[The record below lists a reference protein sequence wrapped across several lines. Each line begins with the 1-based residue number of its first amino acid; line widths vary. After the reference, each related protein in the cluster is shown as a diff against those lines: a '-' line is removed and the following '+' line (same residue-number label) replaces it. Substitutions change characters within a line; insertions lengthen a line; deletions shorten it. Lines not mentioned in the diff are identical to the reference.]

1 MDFEYAAPEKAGTP
15 AAGLCAFFKTLDKTL
30 IDMHSVIMLRGGR
43 VLLEV
48 YYEPYNSCSLH
59 RMYSVTKSFVSLAV
73 GALAAEGRISLDD
86 KIAEYFPEFP
96 TPYEWT
102 AQTTIRNMLMMRS
115 PHDYTTYKQH
125 PEMPWVESFFKTEPT
140 HEPGTVFAYDTSA
153 SHTLGALVEK
163 LTGKRLLDYLREV
176 CLDEIGFSKDAYC
189 LEDGQGVSIGGS
201 GMMARPM
208 DLARTAALVMNG
220 GRYNGKQLLD
230 ARYLKE
236 AVSYQ
241 SRTETRG
248 SFPDECRGY
257 GMQFWR
263 TRNNSYMMYGMAGQ
277 LALCVPDKDFIL
289 VTTADTLSCRD
300 GLQDILDAFW
310 SNIYD
315 NLDTV
320 MPDKRTELDEIL
332 KNRRIIPTAGEGK
345 AFEGEYVFG
354 KNKMGLKRLGITTA
368 KDGGELRYTNETGSH
383 TLPFKIGAFAYG
395 LFPYYDCRCITSG
408 AWVEDNRLVI
418 KSRLTGEMIGSVNME
433 LYFSRGGVTI
443 SSRKTE
449 GHYFGEFNGAA
460 SGVKLVYR

>member
-1 MDFEYAAPEKAGTP
+1 MDFKYITP
-15 AAGLCAFFKTLDKTL
+15 AQAGVPAEGICGFFETLDKTP
-30 IDMHSVIMLRGGR
+30 IDMHSVIMLRGGKI
-43 VLLEV
+43 LLEV
-48 YYEPYNSCSLH
+48 YYEPYKPYSLH
-59 RMYSVTKSFVSLAV
+59 RMYSVTKSFVSLAI

-86 KIAEYFPEFP
+86 KIVKYFPEFP
-96 TPYEWT
+96 TPYKWI

-153 SHTLGALVEK
+153 THTLGALVEK
-163 LTGKRLLDYLREV
+163 LTGKQLLDYLRDV

-189 LEDGQGVSIGGS
+189 LKDEQGVSIGGS

-208 DLARTAALVMNG
+208 DLARVAALVMNG

-230 ARYLKE
+230 EEYLK
-236 AVSYQ
+236 AATSYQ

-248 SFPDECRGY
+248 SFPDERQGY

-289 VTTADTLSCRD
+289 ITTADTLSCHD

-310 SNIYD
+310 SNIYSR
-315 NLDTV
+315 LDTV
-320 MPDKRTELDEIL
+320 MTDKQAELDEIL
-332 KNRRIIPTAGEGK
+332 KNRRILPTVGEGK
-345 AFEGEYVFG
+345 PFRGEYEFG
-354 KNKMGLKRLGITTA
+354 KNKMGLKRIGITTTR
-368 KDGGELRYTNETGSH
+368 DGGELRYTNETGSH
-383 TLPFKIGAFAYG
+383 ILLFKTGDFEYE
-395 LFPYYDCRCITSG
+395 LFPYYDCQCITSG

-418 KSRLTGEMIGSVNME
+418 KSRLTGEMVGSVNME
-433 LYFSRGGVTI
+433 LYFNSGAVTI

-449 GHYFGEFNGAA
+449 GHYFGEFNGVA
-460 SGVKLVYR
+460 SGRSIK